1 MQHLTYCLR
10 CLTVG
15 ITVIVVA
22 IPEGLPMA
30 VTISLGFS
38 VSKMIADR
46 NFVKKLQSCELMG
59 SVTVICSD
67 KTGTL
72 TRNEMNVTNLW
83 MGKEVTIC

>member
-1 MQHLTYCLR
+1 
-10 CLTVG
+10 
-15 ITVIVVA
+15 
-22 IPEGLPMA
+22 MA